1 MKVVASLATAL
12 VSLSLGYALGSLYA
26 GAGPSEA
33 LAADPIVPSFL
44 PEEDDEGDIPDG
56 NFSEIQANIFEEFKL
71 VWHLVEPYLPALISI
86 S

>member
-12 VSLSLGYALGSLYA
+12 ASLCLGYALGSFYA
-26 GAGPSEA
+26 GAEPSEA
-33 LAADPIVPSFL
+33 LTTGPIAPSFL

-71 VWHLVEPYLPALISI
+71 VGKCIEPPMAVFTLTS
-86 S
+86 